1 MLRFLR
7 LADGRWIPESA
18 ARKHRQGSATVS
30 RPPAR
35 VPDKHVVSAVRPHG
49 RIALAVN
56 KDSSGKRPVRPRFHK
71 AYSFGLVTGAFFL
84 VSWLGQ
90 FLFQMFV
97 VRNEAEQHGQGFTWS
112 EFLPQFF
119 SSTFENWQSE
129 FLQLVW
135 QAAGLALFYF
145 WGSSQSKESDE
156 RLEAKI
162 DALLKERDIDP
173 MQFEYEEEDKAEG
186 QQSGGQRRTGS
197 DRQASHRGG

>member
-1 MLRFLR
+1 V
-7 LADGRWIPESA
+7 A
-18 ARKHRQGSATVS
+18 
-30 RPPAR
+30 
-35 VPDKHVVSAVRPHG
+35 
-49 RIALAVN
+49 
-56 KDSSGKRPVRPRFHK
+56 KDSGGKRPTRPRFHK

-84 VSWLGQ
+84 MSWLAQ
-90 FLFQMFV
+90 FLFQMVV
-97 VRNEAEQHGQGFTWS
+97 VRNEAEQHGQTFSWS
-112 EFLPQFF
+112 DFLPQFF

-145 WGSSQSKESDE
+145 WGSSQSRESDD

-186 QQSGGQRRTGS
+186 QQSQGQRRSGS
-197 DRQASHRGG
+197 DRQASHSSG

>member
-1 MLRFLR
+1 
-7 LADGRWIPESA
+7 
-18 ARKHRQGSATVS
+18 
-30 RPPAR
+30 
-35 VPDKHVVSAVRPHG
+35 
-49 RIALAVN
+49 VN
-56 KDSSGKRPVRPRFHK
+56 KANGGKRPARPRWHK

-90 FLFQMFV
+90 FLFQMAA
-97 VRNEAEQHGQGFTWS
+97 VRNEAEQHGQTFTWS

-145 WGSSQSKESDE
+145 WGSSQSKESDD

-162 DALLKERDIDP
+162 DALLKERNIDP
-173 MQFEYEEEDKAEG
+173 MQFEYEEENKADSK
-186 QQSGGQRRTGS
+186 QSEGQRRTGG
-197 DRQASHRGG
+197 DRQATHSGG